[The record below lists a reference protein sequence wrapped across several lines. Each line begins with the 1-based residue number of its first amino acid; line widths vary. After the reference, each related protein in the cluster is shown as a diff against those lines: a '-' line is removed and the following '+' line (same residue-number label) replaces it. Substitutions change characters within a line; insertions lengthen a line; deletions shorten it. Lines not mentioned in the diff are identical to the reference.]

1 MTKMTYVDALNTVL
15 TSATL
20 SDEVSEKLTALR
32 DQLVKRN
39 SADHKPTKT
48 QKEND
53 GVKMTLL
60 AAMANGEAHTITE
73 WQDAIPEL
81 SELSNQ
87 KVSALMTQ
95 LVKDGK
101 VTKTT
106 DKRKSYFALTMG
118 K

>member
-39 SADHKPTKT
+39 SSDHKPTKT
-48 QKEND
+48 QQANE
-53 GVKMTLL
+53 GVKATLL
-60 AAMANGEAHTITE
+60 TAMANGEAHTITE
-73 WQDAIPEL
+73 WQEAIPEL
-81 SELSNQ
+81 AELSNQ
-87 KVSALMTQ
+87 KVSALMAQ

-101 VTKTT
+101 VTKTVE
-106 DKRKSYFALTMG
+106 KRKSYFALTVG
-118 K
+118 E